1 MSPRPHRK
9 IERLEMNNTLHSHL
23 VCCFCDNEISLD
35 AKWCGLCHEYKG
47 IMTVEAF
54 EDYLKVDFD
63 CDCLPT
69 IADPLSDPHDKVSA

>member
-1 MSPRPHRK
+1 MQ
-9 IERLEMNNTLHSHL
+9 TVHSHL

-54 EDYLKVDFD
+54 EDYLKVPFD
-63 CDCLPT
+63 CEC
-69 IADPLSDPHDKVSA
+69 LSDLDDMVCA